1 MRIMA
6 IELIKG
12 KVYTIKEIKQIKEEN
27 QEYKLYSIDLNG
39 FADRYNLDSIL
50 SIDSS
55 HKIIDINKE
64 NKCITIQMK

>member
-1 MRIMA
+1 MVT

-12 KVYTIKEIKQIKEEN
+12 KVYTINEIKQIKEEN
-27 QEYKLYSIDLNG
+27 QEYKVYSIDLNK
-39 FADRYNLDSIL
+39 FADRCNLESLL

-64 NKCITIQMK
+64 AKCITIQMK

>member
-1 MRIMA
+1 MA
-6 IELIKG
+6 IKLIKG

-39 FADRYNLDSIL
+39 FADRYNLESIL
-50 SIDSS
+50 NIDSS

-64 NKCITIQMK
+64 SKCITIQMK